1 MGWKDIAKGL
11 GQAAIDS
18 MKDNMSKIEKLNQEA
33 ERLRNQYQYKSD
45 DELKEI
51 VRRYKDSS
59 NMNIRLKA
67 KVAYE
72 LYKERH

>member
-11 GQAAIDS
+11 GQVAMDS

>member
-1 MGWKDIAKGL
+1 MEWKSIVKGL
-11 GQAAIDS
+11 GQVAMDS
-18 MKDNMSKIEKLNQEA
+18 VKDNMSRIQKLNQEA

-59 NMNIRLKA
+59 NVNIRLKA

>member
-1 MGWKDIAKGL
+1 MEWKGIVKGL
-11 GQAAIDS
+11 GQVAMDS
-18 MKDNMSKIEKLNQEA
+18 VKDNMSRIQKLNQEA

-59 NMNIRLKA
+59 NVNIRLKA